1 MWYKNKNTGKVWDI
15 RDKDILKR
23 ISGDSEYEPYEPEE
37 EIPFVPEEEIEESE
51 PEEVEVVEEVEEEV
65 EEAPKKAGGRR
76 GTAAAKTKK

>member
-37 EIPFVPEEEIEESE
+37 
-51 PEEVEVVEEVEEEV
+51 VEEEEEV

>member
-37 EIPFVPEEEIEESE
+37 ELPFVPEEE
-51 PEEVEVVEEVEEEV
+51 VD
-65 EEAPKKAGGRR
+65 EAPKKAGGRR